1 MEVTGEMQIRV
12 VDAAANAGPQVP
24 AHLQR
29 IFIPQLT
36 LSSICTHKFVKG
48 KVIQKCP
55 LVDLD
60 KDNYILKTVI
70 QEHKPQHDVPPGLTD
85 INVIF
90 FGKLAKEFLET
101 VQQEDVVVLTGF
113 TIGRSPTAIKDGL
126 HSCYLQLAGGE
137 AHVYV
142 FPGSTPTPG
151 LTTST
156 STNST
161 GTTVSTSENPK
172 PKYTYTPL
180 KDLKPGMIVNIY
192 GVVTFFKQPF
202 RTKGTDYCSTLKI
215 TDESSVKIGCSV
227 FSEKVEEHPKVFKNG
242 DIIRLHRVQFFN
254 GSVNVVTSLGF
265 SVLTFDGS
273 VGTPVVPRTSSRN
286 FHFSEQDKQ
295 TVERLRQ
302 WATNQALLAAPST
315 VQLAHV
321 QPSMYFDLTCQL
333 LAKAKMDGSCTL
345 LKVWDGTRCTHPLLN
360 VFVKPEALEGS
371 VNVAS
376 GTDLVANVLVYDN
389 HVEVAQELKP
399 GTFLR
404 IYNLHAILQT
414 TSTTP
419 SHLCFHLHGGTSYGR
434 GLRVLPKDSLDL
446 QQLHRTLELVTT
458 SCEEALDDPV
468 DIWSTPPESL
478 NALLDEKETAAVRT
492 CDHTLEQVPLS
503 NVKSCTPPR
512 LFHVRAQVRSFQ
524 PRRLYQALKLRCPH
538 CRALFDIPDDEALA
552 SVFQKAI
559 RGVRFGSLSWAATGF
574 LDSSETGRKIAIHLP
589 NWDKEELI
597 FLEGATLEEV
607 CCISK
612 NLSNIVPVRSCGES
626 MVPMDLS
633 VPFLF
638 QGKKR
643 HYGCRDCSSV
653 RHLEDFTCEEDEWNA
668 KPISEVLGIQPLQY
682 ALLMKMEL
690 EDESGF
696 LETLLWDD
704 AEKFFQVTA
713 ADVAVSQ
720 ELQNKIQWTMN
731 RLSERPWLE
740 LCIAVYTVEEGG
752 RSTVCYQVLNTESTG
767 PHVAPAQE

>member
-1 MEVTGEMQIRV
+1 MQIRV

-137 AHVYV
+137 AHVYSLSPSV
-142 FPGSTPTPG
+142 IV
-151 LTTST
+151 
-156 STNST
+156 
-161 GTTVSTSENPK
+161 TVNPK

-242 DIIRLHRVQFFN
+242 DIIRLHRVKVQFFN

-273 VGTPVVPRTSSRN
+273 VGTPIVPCTSSRN

-345 LKVWDGTRCTHPLLN
+345 LKVWDGTRCAHPLLN

-478 NALLDEKETAAVRT
+478 SVICPFSPAAVRT

-643 HYGCRDCSSV
+643 HYGSGR
-653 RHLEDFTCEEDEWNA
+653 T
-668 KPISEVLGIQPLQY
+668 PILGIQPLQY

-690 EDESGF
+690 EDESGS

-731 RLSERPWLE
+731 RLCPPGSTIAERPWLE

-767 PHVAPAQE
+767 PHVTPAQE